1 MSLKNLSVKNK
12 IHKRIF
18 NYLNNK
24 KLLKTFKE
32 FENAVKIKENLA
44 LAVSGGPDSLSL
56 AFLAKC
62 YALKHKVNIKCFIV
76 DHRLR
81 KESSIEAKTVKKIL
95 KKINLNCKILIWK
108 GKKPTKNIQSLAREK
123 RYSLLVDHCK
133 KNNINNLLVGHHLD
147 DLSENFL
154 IRIVRGSGLNGL
166 VSLDKRSKYKNQN
179 FNIIRP
185 LLDIEKKDLI
195 YVAKEVFNFFINDP
209 SNFSENFKRTRIR
222 NLLLGLEKE
231 GFDKKKLILTI
242 KNLKDADRSI
252 KFYVDKN
259 LKNNAVYVKSKNSY
273 ILNQNFF
280 DQSHEVV
287 FRSLTKIIQI
297 QGMKFYP
304 VRGKNIDNLMNK
316 IYTKSFS
323 KVTLGG
329 CFVEMFNKSIIISKE
344 NKH

>member
-32 FENAVKIKENLA
+32 FENAVKINENLA

-329 CFVEMFNKSIIISKE
+329 CFVEMFNKSIVISKE

>member
-32 FENAVKIKENLA
+32 FENAVKINENLA

>member
-329 CFVEMFNKSIIISKE
+329 CFVEMFNKSIVISKE

>member
-329 CFVEMFNKSIIISKE
+329 CFVEMFNKSIVISKE
-344 NKH
+344 N

>member
-32 FENAVKIKENLA
+32 FENAVKINENLA

-166 VSLDKRSKYKNQN
+166 VSLDKRSK
-179 FNIIRP
+179 
-185 LLDIEKKDLI
+185 
-195 YVAKEVFNFFINDP
+195 
-209 SNFSENFKRTRIR
+209 KR
-222 NLLLGLEKE
+222 N
-231 GFDKKKLILTI
+231 
-242 KNLKDADRSI
+242 
-252 KFYVDKN
+252 V
-259 LKNNAVYVKSKNSY
+259 
-273 ILNQNFF
+273 
-280 DQSHEVV
+280 
-287 FRSLTKIIQI
+287 
-297 QGMKFYP
+297 
-304 VRGKNIDNLMNK
+304 
-316 IYTKSFS
+316 
-323 KVTLGG
+323 
-329 CFVEMFNKSIIISKE
+329 
-344 NKH
+344 